1 MLFLLFLIIGLY
13 CLIPAVIVHIV
24 MPIGIQ
30 IKEIKVEI
38 ETDRVTTEAKLS
50 TCSIYFEVVQIFVR
64 FLFIRLFDLFFK
76 WNKFLF
82 YLYFLI

>member
-50 TCSIYFEVVQIFVR
+50 TCSIYLKSCKSLCVSYSS
-64 FLFIRLFDLFFK
+64 
-76 WNKFLF
+76 N
-82 YLYFLI
+82 YLIYFLNEANSCFIYIS